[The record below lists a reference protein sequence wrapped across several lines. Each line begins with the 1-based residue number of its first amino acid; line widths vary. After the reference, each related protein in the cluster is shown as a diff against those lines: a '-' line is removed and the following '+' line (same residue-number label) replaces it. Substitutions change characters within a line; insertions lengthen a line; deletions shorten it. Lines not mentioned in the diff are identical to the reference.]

1 MKLNTEEIKRITF
14 GAVGFEEYNDE
25 LHFYKCTK
33 KQCSVWCN
41 ERDVLG
47 ERAETTTGITL
58 DFISDANQIIFE
70 VCGRIFE
77 ILINGNLN
85 EQYLFSDR
93 EFHKINL
100 SLNGEKNR
108 ITLVFPS
115 CDKGILKS
123 VELKGESFIEPHKFK
138 RKILFLGDSITQGMG
153 SKYDVMSYAYQVAD
167 FFDAER
173 VIDGIGGSYYLPES
187 FDSIDFDPDTVV
199 VAYGTNDF
207 FIHTNID
214 VFEAAVRGFLEKVR
228 KIYGK
233 KRVIVVTPTF
243 RFGDLTREWG
253 TMQDCK
259 NIIEDIANNFSF
271 EVVDGY
277 DLIPH
282 NMDFFADSVHP
293 NSLGHSIYARKLISK
308 LG

>member
-1 MKLNTEEIKRITF
+1 MKLNVEEIKRITF
-14 GAVGFEEYNDE
+14 GAVRIEEYNDE
-25 LHFYKCTK
+25 LHFYKCSK
-33 KQCSVWCN
+33 KQCSVWYN
-41 ERDVLG
+41 EREVLG
-47 ERAETTTGITL
+47 ERSEFTTGITL
-58 DFISDANQIIFE
+58 DFISDANEIIFE
-70 VCGRIFE
+70 VCGNKFG
-77 ILINGNLN
+77 ILLNGNFN
-85 EQYLFSDR
+85 EQYLFSDK

-108 ITLVFPS
+108 VTLVFPS
-115 CDKGILKS
+115 IDKGILKS

-138 RKILFLGDSITQGMG
+138 RKILFLGDSITKGLG
-153 SKYDVMSYAYQVAD
+153 SKYDFMSYAYQVAD
-167 FFDAER
+167 FFNAER
-173 VIDGIGGSYYLPES
+173 VINGIGGAYYLPES

-207 FIHTNID
+207 FIYTNID
-214 VFEAAVRGFLEKVR
+214 VFEAAVNGFLEKVR

-233 KRVIVVTPTF
+233 KRVIVVTPIF

-253 TMQDCK
+253 TMQDYK

-282 NMDFFADSVHP
+282 NMDFFADTVHP
-293 NSLGHSIYARKLISK
+293 NGLGHSIYARKLISK